1 MSICVII
8 DTFKSDHAI
17 RKPENA
23 IFLFRW
29 CHTAY
34 DVIMALQ
41 WRRVISAVISHYNP
55 NKEIL

>member
-8 DTFKSDHAI
+8 DTFKSDDVI

-23 IFLFRW
+23 ILLFRW
-29 CHTAY
+29 CYTAY
-34 DVIMALQ
+34 DVIMALR